1 MIFLKVLK
9 SETRFSV
16 LVCCSAIN
24 FIFFANPG
32 RMNRVHSAFIEV
44 ILYGIQDSFRCNI
57 SFAHI
62 LFKIKINVQ
71 DYLPYGFLS
80 VAGKV
85 PGIYRF
91 SYSS

>member
-1 MIFLKVLK
+1 MIFLKMLRT
-9 SETRFSV
+9 EARFSV

-24 FIFFANPG
+24 FIFFEYRY
-32 RMNRVHSAFIEV
+32 RMNRVHSPLIEV
-44 ILYGIQDSFRCNI
+44 ILQGIQDSIRCNV
-57 SFAHI
+57 SFEPL
-62 LFKIKINVQ
+62 LFKIKINFQ
-71 DYLPYGFLS
+71 DYLPYRVPS